1 MEYQDRAEH
10 RKALELLT
18 VKVILSYW
26 LYHMMQVQICW
37 QSATVSSF
45 ACQRKQL
52 CSNPFTGIW

>member
-37 QSATVSSF
+37 QSASF
-45 ACQRKQL
+45 LVCMPEKTAL
-52 CSNPFTGIW
+52 F